1 MSNENE
7 EKNKN
12 QKKKLTY
19 KEISQERAK
28 EASIARKIIFFVLI
42 ILTGI
47 IILGGYSAYKYVE
60 KGVSPVDPNNEET
73 IDITIPLGSSSS
85 DIAAILEDEG
95 IIANSLIY
103 RFYVKFNN
111 ASDFQAG
118 EYSLS
123 PSMTLAE
130 ITSELETGSLQQEP
144 QLRVTI
150 PEGRNIEQVASIYEE
165 HAAIDSEEFLEKMVD
180 RSYIEELINEYPD
193 ILTEEIL
200 AEDIIYPLEG
210 YLFPATYEFY
220 TDNPTIEE
228 VITQMLNKTNTVLS
242 PYNDQIQSLDFSIH
256 EVITFASLVEEEAPT
271 EEDRKE
277 IAGVFYNRID
287 EGMRLQT
294 DPTVIYAHGEH
305 ISRLTYD
312 HYEID
317 SPYNTYQ
324 VDGLPIGP
332 IANFGESSLTAVL
345 EPGENNYLYFLA
357 DSDGNVHYSTTY
369 EEHQNFEDQYIHNQ

>member
-47 IILGGYSAYKYVE
+47 IILGGYSAYKFVE

-150 PEGRNIEQVASIYEE
+150 PEGRNIEQIASIYEE

-180 RSYIEELINEYPD
+180 RPYIEELINEYPD

-228 VITQMLNKTNTVLS
+228 IITQMLNKTNTVLS
-242 PYNDQIQSLDFSIH
+242 PYNDQIQALDFSIH

-271 EEDRKE
+271 EEDRRE